1 MCSNG
6 GGAILESYNF
16 SGKIDGLCKVGVGH
30 RHEQPIL
37 IVFYFLSTFPS
48 HFWIC
53 FGISLDVS
61 GSPSFG
67 RLWPHSQGIAKSH
80 AVV

>member
-37 IVFYFLSTFPS
+37 IVFYF
-48 HFWIC
+48 
-53 FGISLDVS
+53 
-61 GSPSFG
+61 
-67 RLWPHSQGIAKSH
+67 
-80 AVV
+80 